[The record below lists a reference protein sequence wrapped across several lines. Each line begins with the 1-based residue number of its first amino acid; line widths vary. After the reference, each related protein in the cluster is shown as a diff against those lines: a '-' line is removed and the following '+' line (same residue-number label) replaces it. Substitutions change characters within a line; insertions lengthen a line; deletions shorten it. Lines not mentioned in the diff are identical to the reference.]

1 MFKAMCGATAATS
14 SCRGPGVRSAVQR
27 GSSVA
32 PAARRTKVKMQPP
45 TALGLRVKGSGF
57 RVSLNRVFGYTIL

>member
-45 TALGLRVKGSGF
+45 TALGLRVKGSGL
-57 RVSLNRVFGYTIL
+57 V